1 MSNEREREAMLRAR
15 AFIDRLTVDAPDGDP
30 KAIVEDE
37 NRFFAWDNEHRSP
50 KTGKTFLFDWSYYIG
65 IVMEGLYY
73 MYEAGAG
80 ARYRDYAKRYLHA
93 VETGGRL
100 NRYAGYTPDHGVDCY
115 KTASLLPF
123 FMDEDAELKEL
134 ADALF
139 DDLARKNSRHTEDAL
154 GGNYWHVWRDE
165 KPPRYRVWL
174 DGLYMSQV
182 FLARYAR
189 KMGDEETLRRVA
201 ARLRWVNEN
210 LINPENGLLYH
221 AGNGKGDVCP
231 FHWLRASGWY
241 QMAQADALECLS
253 GEDRRALS
261 ADFEKLS
268 RALLRFRDPETGLWN
283 NLIDQSAENGNRA
296 ESSGTA
302 MMAYSLQKGARLGL
316 LPAELGEAGRDAFVR
331 LTEEKLKGDALTDVY
346 LVAAA
351 SGEDNYRNEAYY
363 MPQEGKGVGPYIM
376 AYAEML
382 RRG

>member
-37 NRFFAWDNEHRSP
+37 DRFFAWDNEHRSP

-80 ARYRDYAKRYLHA
+80 ARYRDYAKRYLRA

-123 FMDEDAELKEL
+123 FMDEDAELKSL

-139 DDLARKNSRHTEDAL
+139 DDLARKNARHTEDAL

-189 KMGDEETLRRVA
+189 RTNDAQTLRRVA

-241 QMAQADALECLS
+241 QMAQEDSLECL
-253 GEDRRALS
+253 
-261 ADFEKLS
+261 
-268 RALLRFRDPETGLWN
+268 N
-283 NLIDQSAENGNRA
+283 
-296 ESSGTA
+296 
-302 MMAYSLQKGARLGL
+302 
-316 LPAELGEAGRDAFVR
+316 
-331 LTEEKLKGDALTDVY
+331 
-346 LVAAA
+346 
-351 SGEDNYRNEAYY
+351 
-363 MPQEGKGVGPYIM
+363 
-376 AYAEML
+376 
-382 RRG
+382 